1 MILIGQKTFQIPL
14 RTSHLLSCPFCASYF
29 SSSQPGL
36 QPWPSSLLQFL
47 GASNSSIR
55 KVTHACIIQPPT
67 YTNTIWLGWGFYL
80 ARTRY
85 KFISQSDFV
94 TWMNS
99 FNNSSFI
106 SLATRGIIIYV
117 YINFIYIYKYFL
129 TVVTQTKSNACMHV
143 WKQIKFRPTV
153 WGRLPQ
159 TPTAT
164 WWAWYCYCQVP
175 PMALQ
180 CLGRASSC
188 FSTHTYSSCLPALP
202 VCAIASGNIY
212 YGPSSPQRL
221 NLSLCGSNL
230 SFTTPCMNAC
240 HVIWEHGVIYHYLM
254 IIFNR
259 NTIIANSALSNVN
272 TYQMWTCMILF
283 RCMRGQMAEG
293 KDVEDPELFY
303 CMH

>member
-106 SLATRGIIIYV
+106 SLATRGII
-117 YINFIYIYKYFL
+117 NIYIYLYLNIFWHWWHK
-129 TVVTQTKSNACMHV
+129 QNPMHACMH
-143 WKQIKFRPTV
+143 
-153 WGRLPQ
+153 
-159 TPTAT
+159 A
-164 WWAWYCYCQVP
+164 
-175 PMALQ
+175 
-180 CLGRASSC
+180 
-188 FSTHTYSSCLPALP
+188 
-202 VCAIASGNIY
+202 
-212 YGPSSPQRL
+212 
-221 NLSLCGSNL
+221 
-230 SFTTPCMNAC
+230 CMK
-240 HVIWEHGVIYHYLM
+240 
-254 IIFNR
+254 
-259 NTIIANSALSNVN
+259 AN
-272 TYQMWTCMILF
+272 
-283 RCMRGQMAEG
+283 
-293 KDVEDPELFY
+293 
-303 CMH
+303 